1 VAVRQSAVAIVLI
14 FIYLFTWFTVFSSH
28 GLLVPVLGVLWFL
41 LLAVALFM
49 SLLFVLAQ
57 LLGRLDV
64 IDAAWGIAF
73 IIVAAGSFLL
83 RSREIGLNTPT
94 IVTALVCIW
103 GLRLA
108 YHIIRRLV
116 RTDEDKRY
124 TAYRHQWGRYL
135 VIRSFLQIYLTQALL
150 ALVVSTAVIY
160 TNLFST
166 GDISVWT
173 VTGGLVWLLGFVF
186 ESVGD
191 AQLRRHIATGS
202 KKLLSTG
209 LWRYT
214 RHPNYFGEATMW
226 WGIFIIALG
235 VPYGWVGILTPAVI
249 TYLLLFVSGVPLTEK
264 AMANKSGWKRYAART
279 SKFLPFPPKKV

>member
-1 VAVRQSAVAIVLI
+1 
-14 FIYLFTWFTVFSSH
+14 
-28 GLLVPVLGVLWFL
+28 
-41 LLAVALFM
+41 M
-49 SLLFVLAQ
+49 AQ
-57 LLGRLDV
+57 
-64 IDAAWGIAF
+64 
-73 IIVAAGSFLL
+73 IIVENLTKTYRVAERESGTFGSLKAL
-83 RSREIGLNTPT
+83 AKPRYRT
-94 IVTALVCIW
+94 VTALVCIW

-116 RTDEDKRY
+116 RTGEDKRY

-166 GDISVWT
+166 GEISVWT

-202 KKLLSTG
+202 KKLLTTG

-226 WGIFIIALG
+226 WGIFIIVA
-235 VPYGWVGILTPAVI
+235 
-249 TYLLLFVSGVPLTEK
+249 S
-264 AMANKSGWKRYAART
+264 
-279 SKFLPFPPKKV
+279 PK